1 MNRSQRVILATVAAI
16 FVIAVLLTGAV
27 STVTDWLWFSEIG
40 HQQLFITPLVAKLSM
55 GFGVAIVAFILLMTI
70 FSLARKFSPSSK
82 SFNVRIN
89 TSQGPKMKV
98 VDAGPII
105 RRITAPIVAILS
117 VITGII
123 AATNWET
130 VLLYFNSTSFNSVDP
145 LFQKDIS
152 YYFFSLPFIEL
163 ILNFSVGIV
172 LVGIIGSFVIYLSLG
187 VVQLRGGLR
196 NLFRTTGPSIVH
208 AAKRFISILLAIL
221 FFIIAAKT
229 YFIEMPSLLYSTTGS
244 FLGAGYTDIHIT
256 VPILQI
262 SAIVALLVGLL
273 LLIHAFKSVTR
284 MVTSG
289 ITIYLLIVIVGGWA
303 IPGIV
308 QRFIVLPNELV
319 KETPYIEHNIAATQK
334 AYGIDKVEKRDLTG
348 ETTLTNEDIQNNQLT
363 IQNIRLWDREPL
375 LDTFSQLQEIRTYY
389 DFVSVDND
397 RYIIDGNLR
406 QILLSVRELNA
417 ANLPQRNFINEHLTF
432 THGYGLTVSP
442 VNEVTPEG
450 LPVLFVKDLPPES
463 SLAELKI
470 ETPEI
475 YYGELAND
483 YVIVNSDANEFDYP
497 SGEENVYSNYTGN
510 GGVEMSSMLN
520 KLLFALRFK
529 STKLFLSDDINNE
542 SRLMMYRDIDQR
554 VRKVAPFLKFDL
566 DPYLIISES
575 GNLVWMYDAYTTS
588 DRYPYAER
596 VSDQRLK
603 DYTTDETPFAD
614 SKLNYIRNSVKI
626 TIDAYTGKMQ
636 LYVSDPNDPIIQTY
650 QKVFPETFKSLN
662 EMPQD
667 LRDHIRYPEDLFVF
681 QTNLYSVY
689 HMDDP
694 QIFYNKEDQ
703 WQIPIKPGKDTSDPM
718 MRHMIMKLPE
728 EEKEEFILMLPFTP
742 RGKDNLAAWMVVR
755 NDNEHY
761 GQIVVYRFPKQKLVF
776 GPQQIMNRINQDPD
790 ISRQISLW
798 DQRGSQVV
806 AGNLLVIPIEGSLIY
821 VQPIY
826 IRAEGGRIPELKR
839 VIVAYEN
846 RIAMETTLEQAL
858 ARLFGEIDEN
868 SDQTITAPTVDTQE
882 SDENLLQ
889 QATDLYNS
897 ALEAQRGGD
906 WTTYGTKIDQL
917 GSVLNKLLLEQ

>member
-1 MNRSQRVILATVAAI
+1 MNKSQRVIIVAVGI
-16 FVIAVLLTGAV
+16 VFILAVLLT
-27 STVTDWLWFSEIG
+27 STVNLITDWFWFNEIG
-40 HQQLFITPLVAKLSM
+40 YQQLFTTPLVAKLVM
-55 GFGVAIVAFILLMTI
+55 GVGMAVVVFILLTII

-105 RRITAPIVAILS
+105 KRITIPLVTIIS
-117 VITGII
+117 IFIGII
-123 AATNWET
+123 AASNWET
-130 VLLYFNSTSFNSVDP
+130 ILLYLNSTSFNSVDP
-145 LFQKDIS
+145 LFQRDIS

-163 ILNFSVGIV
+163 LLNFAIGIV
-172 LVGIIGSFVIYLSLG
+172 FIGIVGSLIIYLSLG
-187 VVQLRGGLR
+187 VIQLRGGIR
-196 NLFRTTGPSIVH
+196 NLFKTTGPSIVH
-208 AAKRFISILLAIL
+208 AAKRFLSILLAVL

-229 YFIEMPSLLYSTTGS
+229 YFIEIPSLLYSTTGP
-244 FLGAGYTDIHIT
+244 FLGASYTDVHIT
-256 VPILQI
+256 VPIMQI
-262 SAIVALLVGLL
+262 SSILAILVGLI
-273 LLIHAFKSVTR
+273 LLIHAFKTVTR
-284 MVTSG
+284 MVTTS
-289 ITIYLLIVIVGGWA
+289 IAIYLLIVVVGGWA
-303 IPGIV
+303 APGIV
-308 QRFIVLPNELV
+308 QKFSVLPNELT
-319 KETPYIEHNIAATQK
+319 KETPYIEHNISATQK
-334 AYGIDKVEKRDLTG
+334 AYGIDQVEKRDLTG
-348 ETTLTNEDIQNNQLT
+348 DTTLTSDDISNNQQT

-397 RYIIDGNLR
+397 RYTIDGNLR
-406 QILLSVRELNA
+406 QILLSARELNA
-417 ANLPQRNFINEHLTF
+417 ASLPQRNFINEHLTF

-463 SLAELKI
+463 SLTDLNI

-483 YVIVNSDANEFDYP
+483 YVVVKSDAMEFDYP
-497 SGEENVYSNYTGN
+497 SGEENVYANYKGD
-510 GGVEMSSMLN
+510 GGVEISSMIN
-520 KLLFALRFK
+520 KLLFALKFK
-529 STKLFLSDDINNE
+529 STKLFLSDDINE
-542 SRLMMYRDIDQR
+542 KSRLMMYRDIDQR
-554 VRKVAPFLKFDL
+554 VRKIAPFLKFDL
-566 DPYLIISES
+566 DPYLVVTES
-575 GNLVWMYDAYTTS
+575 GKLIWIYDAYTTS

-596 VSDQRLK
+596 VSDLRLR
-603 DYTTDETPFAD
+603 DYSSDTPFTG
-614 SKLNYIRNSVKI
+614 SSLNYIRNSVKI
-626 TIDAYTGKMQ
+626 TIDAYSGKMQ
-636 LYVSDPNDPIIQTY
+636 LYVADSTDPIIQTY
-650 QKVFPETFKSLN
+650 QKVFPDAFKPIS

-667 LRDHIRYPEDLFVF
+667 LSEHVRYPEDLFVF

-689 HMDDP
+689 HMEDP
-694 QIFYNKEDQ
+694 QTFYNKEDQ
-703 WQIPIKPGKDTSDPM
+703 WQIPTKPGKDTSDPM

-742 RGKDNLAAWMVVR
+742 RGKDNLAAWMVAR

-776 GPQQIMNRINQDPD
+776 GPRQITNRINQDPD

-806 AGNLLVIPIEGSLIY
+806 TGNLLVIPIEGSLIY

-846 RIAMETTLEQAL
+846 RIAMEVTLDQAL
-858 ARLFGEIDEN
+858 ARLFGEIDETTDTN
-868 SDQTITAPTVDTQE
+868 TSTPDTITEEADI
-882 SDENLLQ
+882 SLLQ

-897 ALEAQRGGD
+897 ALDAQKSGD
-906 WTTYGTKIDQL
+906 WTSYGTKIDQL
-917 GSVLNKLLLEQ
+917 GDVLNKLLQEQ